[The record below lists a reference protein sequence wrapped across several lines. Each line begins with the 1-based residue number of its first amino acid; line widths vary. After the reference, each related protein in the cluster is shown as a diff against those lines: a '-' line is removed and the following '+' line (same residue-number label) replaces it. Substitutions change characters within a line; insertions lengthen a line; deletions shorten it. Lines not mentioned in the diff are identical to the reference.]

1 MRSHYLLFF
10 SSELTRVAEGLV
22 TAVVA
27 IAWFFLLPDFPEES
41 KFLTEE
47 EKEWVRTRLSQDVGE
62 SEIEEKTTWRAA
74 LKVISDCAWPSSPF
88 TYTPSDPSPQIKSWS
103 ARSCTSG

>member
-1 MRSHYLLFF
+1 MRSPYHLSL
-10 SSELTRVAEGLV
+10 SKELTRVAEGLV

-62 SEIEEKTTWRAA
+62 SEIEEKTTWRDA
-74 LKVISDCAWPSSPF
+74 LKVISDCACPASLS
-88 TYTPSDPSPQIKSWS
+88 TILY
-103 ARSCTSG
+103 